1 MKELRLSD
9 RELQDIVGPALRAKL
24 KVAGFVSG
32 TPSNDHTAFFF
43 PINLDLAG
51 DVVVTRHEDA
61 TWSITQECDL
71 TLLERTQ
78 AAGEAHVAAVV
89 GRIEQVEQR

>member
-1 MKELRLSD
+1 MRVLRLTD

-24 KVAGFVSG
+24 KMAGFVSG

-51 DVVVTRHEDA
+51 DVVVTRHEDC
-61 TWSITQECDL
+61 TWTITQECDL

-78 AAGEAHVAAVV
+78 AAGEAHVAAMVD
-89 GRIEQVEQR
+89 RIEQMEKR